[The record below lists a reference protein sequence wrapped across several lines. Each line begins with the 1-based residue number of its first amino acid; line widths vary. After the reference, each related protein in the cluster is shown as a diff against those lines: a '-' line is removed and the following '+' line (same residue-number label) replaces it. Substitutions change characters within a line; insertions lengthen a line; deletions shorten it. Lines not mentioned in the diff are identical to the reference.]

1 MTAQPRRSFFQWR
14 KPLRKF
20 ARARRGAT
28 AVEFALVAGPFFFLM
43 FGIIETA
50 IIYFAQ
56 TSLDMAMTRAQRE
69 IRTNAAQNK
78 NITQS
83 QFKQMVCDG
92 FTQFVAADCQSRLW
106 VDVDSFKSL
115 AGVTVSPPMVN
126 GKVTPADLSYSPG
139 APDDIVLIRLY
150 YAWDVQTP
158 MFDKL
163 LGNMADG
170 RRLLISQRLIR
181 NEPS

>member
-1 MTAQPRRSFFQWR
+1 MRR
-14 KPLRKF
+14 F
-20 ARARRGAT
+20 ARAKRGAA

-43 FGIIETA
+43 FGVIETA
-50 IIYFAQ
+50 VIYFAQ
-56 TSLDMAMTRAQRE
+56 TSLDMSMSRAQRE
-69 IRTNAAQNK
+69 IRTNAAQGK

-83 QFKQMVCDG
+83 QFQDLVCDG
-92 FTQFVAADCQSRLW
+92 FTQFIAADCKDRLW

-115 AGVTVSPPMVN
+115 AGVTISPPMSG
-126 GKVTPADLSYSPG
+126 GKVNVANLSYSPG
-139 APDDIVLIRLY
+139 APDDIVLIRFY
-150 YAWDVQTP
+150 YAWDIQTP
-158 MFDKL
+158 MFEKL